1 MTTVKTINHPTS
13 TKPTRKLNDQ
23 EKKDIADAVEMV
35 INESGYG
42 DVHIT
47 VKNEKLDIMEITIKQ
62 KF

>member
-1 MTTVKTINHPTS
+1 MTSIKTINHPP
-13 TKPTRKLNDQ
+13 TKSKRSLTEQ
-23 EKKDIADAVEMV
+23 EKKDIADAVELV

-42 DVHIT
+42 DVLVT